1 MFELNFVHL
10 QYSKELMKMKRCEH
24 PERNSRT
31 LRVLKYFISRP
42 GRKRRVQMPL
52 RNPGSFG
59 QNDWVTHES
68 RPENPGYQTSNYQNT
83 K

>member
-59 QNDWVTHES
+59 QNDWVTHE
-68 RPENPGYQTSNYQNT
+68 
-83 K
+83 